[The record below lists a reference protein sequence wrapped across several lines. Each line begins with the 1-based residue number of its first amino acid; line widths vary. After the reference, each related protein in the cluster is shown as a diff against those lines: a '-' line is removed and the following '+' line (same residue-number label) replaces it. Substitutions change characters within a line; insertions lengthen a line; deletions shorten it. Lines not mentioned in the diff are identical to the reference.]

1 MKKYMCKKYPQSI
14 SLIIFLFSS
23 IIYSSPNS
31 DRFTKAYQAESTPI
45 IDGDV
50 LNDPA
55 WESIPAITTFTQK
68 TPDEGEPISER
79 TVVKIMYSEK
89 YFFLSVVAYDNDPNK
104 IVISDTRRDASL
116 NNSDSFSFIIDTFKD
131 YQTGYLFGTNP
142 SGIEYDAQIT
152 GGGEGGS
159 ISQRFSMG
167 NGSGFNINWDAV
179 WEVKTTKGDYGW
191 SAEFSIPFKT
201 LRYKNDKDQS
211 WGINF
216 ERVIARKK
224 EKSHWSP
231 ISRQFTMNRLI
242 SAGTLTDI
250 NIPNSKNIKIM
261 SYGLGQKYNNTGE
274 ISSTSNDQSFGI
286 DAKVSVGS
294 SMNLDLTYNT
304 DFAQVEADEQQI
316 NLDRFSLFF
325 PEKRAFFLENAGLF
339 SVGSGG
345 GRSGPDIEMFFSRR
359 IGLGSEGTSVPIIG
373 GGRLTGTFTGM
384 KVGILSI
391 LTDEVKDVT
400 DKNNYSVLRLKKELP
415 NRTHVGGMYTA
426 LDHGGQNG
434 YLNQSYAIDAQLGIG
449 ELSKIV
455 AFAGFTRTPDLN
467 NDSAYAYRIEAAR
480 DTKEISSSIS
490 YAEVGINFNPEM
502 GYLQRE
508 NYRKWS
514 ARVFT
519 RFRPEN
525 KYGILELRPHVDFK
539 GYWKLNGFQESG
551 KWHIDNHLE
560 FRSGFEIHTGMN
572 LVKEGVLESFEI
584 SDGVSVSKGTYN
596 DKEIQIMIM
605 TNNAKPMSFSSMNRL
620 GGFFG
625 GDRLSMT
632 PTMRIRY
639 KDRFTSEF
647 SSNYNQV
654 TMPDGNFTT
663 NLIRA
668 RLTYTFTPKIYIQS
682 LLQYN
687 NQSDIW
693 SMNWRF
699 IWQQSAATGLY
710 IVYNQTQD
718 YDGSPIASS
727 TKSFVVKYSYLFD
740 ALN

>member
-89 YFFLSVVAYDNDPNK
+89 YFFLSVVAFDNDPNK

-201 LRYKNDKDQS
+201 LRYKNDKNQS

-224 EKSHWSP
+224 EESHWSP

-250 NIPNSKNIKIM
+250 NVPNSKNIKIM
-261 SYGLGQKYNNTGE
+261 PYGLGQNNKNTGE
-274 ISSTSNDQSFGI
+274 TSSTSNDQSFGI

-359 IGLGSEGTSVPIIG
+359 IGVGSEGTSVPIIG

-384 KVGILSI
+384 KVGILSM
-391 LTDEVKDVT
+391 LTDEVKNVT

-434 YLNQSYAIDAQLGIG
+434 YFNQSYAIDAQLGIG

-455 AFAGFTRTPDLN
+455 AFSGFTRTPGLK

-490 YAEVGINFNPEM
+490 YAEVGANFNPEM

-560 FRSGFEIHTGMN
+560 FRSGFEIHTGVN

-605 TNNAKPMSFSSMNRL
+605 TNNAKPISFSSMNRV
-620 GGFFG
+620 GGFLVEI
-625 GDRLSMT
+625 D
-632 PTMRIRY
+632 
-639 KDRFTSEF
+639 
-647 SSNYNQV
+647 
-654 TMPDGNFTT
+654 
-663 NLIRA
+663 
-668 RLTYTFTPKIYIQS
+668 
-682 LLQYN
+682 
-687 NQSDIW
+687 
-693 SMNWRF
+693 
-699 IWQQSAATGLY
+699 
-710 IVYNQTQD
+710 
-718 YDGSPIASS
+718 
-727 TKSFVVKYSYLFD
+727 
-740 ALN
+740 

>member
-1 MKKYMCKKYPQSI
+1 MCKKYPQSI

-79 TVVKIMYSEK
+79 TVVKIMYSDK
-89 YFFLSVVAYDNDPNK
+89 YFFLSVIAFDNDPNK

-152 GGGEGGS
+152 GGGESGS
-159 ISQRFSMG
+159 ISRRFSIG
-167 NGSGFNINWDAV
+167 SGSGFNINWDAV

-191 SAEFSIPFKT
+191 SAEFSIPFNT
-201 LRYKNDKDQS
+201 LKYKNDKDQS

-224 EKSHWSP
+224 EESHWSP

-250 NIPNSKNIKIM
+250 NVPNSKNIRIM
-261 SYGLGQKYNNTGE
+261 PYGLGQKNINTGE
-274 ISSTSNDQSFGI
+274 TSSTSNDQSFGI
-286 DAKVSVGS
+286 DAKMSVGS

-359 IGLGSEGTSVPIIG
+359 MGVGSEGTSVPIIG

-384 KVGILSI
+384 KVGILSM

-426 LDHGGQNG
+426 LGHGGQNG
-434 YLNQSYAIDAQLGIG
+434 YLNQSYAVDAQLGIG

-490 YAEVGINFNPEM
+490 YSEVGTNFNPEM

-560 FRSGFEIHTGMN
+560 FRSGFEIHTGVN

-605 TNNAKPMSFSSMNRL
+605 TNNAKPISFSSINRV

-625 GDRLSMT
+625 GDRLNMT

-654 TMPDGNFTT
+654 TMPDGKFTT

-693 SMNWRF
+693 LMNWRF

-718 YDGSPIASS
+718 YDGIPIASS